1 MNVLAY
7 IALLKWLL
15 EDGTELPKHVGG
27 SDMCHKWYIEV
38 NLLDNVLMGSTAYLL
53 KSL

>member
-1 MNVLAY
+1 M
-7 IALLKWLL
+7 LKWLL

-27 SDMCHKWYIEV
+27 GHMCHKWSIEV
-38 NLLDNVLMGSTAYLL
+38 HLFDNVLMGSNAYLL